1 MSRAAELCSTAYLC
15 FVDADIESSSVN
27 IPLALREALAAERAD
42 MVVVRSEEPAR
53 RTRSTT
59 TAIYRPLLEAFF
71 PEALDR
77 GGATPLSGFR
87 LVRAE
92 PRLGRLPAGFGAEV
106 HLNVGFAVA
115 GRPIEVA
122 DVGVYHG
129 PVRPSG
135 DIASDAADAILD
147 LAEEHGRLHPDDR
160 DRWDAWAAGVTAVIR
175 DRPERG
181 PLEDFQTR
189 LSDAASRRPERA

>member
-1 MSRAAELCSTAYLC
+1 MRRPALMPIALLLAAP
-15 FVDADIESSSVN
+15 FRIPVN
-27 IPLALREALAAERAD
+27 LGSQHAFLLLPFYGVLAAAALA
-42 MVVVRSEEPAR
+42 
-53 RTRSTT
+53 
-59 TAIYRPLLEAFF
+59 FCW
-71 PEALDR
+71 
-77 GGATPLSGFR
+77 R

-115 GRPIEVA
+115 GRPITVA

-135 DIASDAADAILD
+135 DIASGAAEAILD
-147 LAEEHGRLHPDDR
+147 LAEEHGRLHPHDR
-160 DRWDAWAAGVTAVIR
+160 DRWNAWAAGVTAVIR

-181 PLEDFQTR
+181 PLEDFQAR
-189 LSDAASRRPERA
+189 LSDAVSHRPDRA